1 MTLRAQIAL
10 LVVAA
15 VLPVVLLAA
24 ALTAL
29 LERQEDQTL
38 EQGVRETARALA
50 LVIARE
56 LDVSI
61 AALEAFA
68 ASDALDTPDPTL
80 FARQAQRFR
89 PSTHEW
95 TGIALVDGSG
105 LAVFSTVLVPR
116 DSPAPTAAEIELTPK
131 IQTYLERARRERR
144 PIVSDLVSDGTTRRP
159 FIGVVVPV
167 ERPGGATSTLMAIV
181 DPLSLVRGVGK
192 DQLRPGWGVRVYDAA
207 GITLAQLPVDPQ
219 VVGLGQGPLIATIQE
234 TGGSLDQEHWVRLV
248 TRTGTPAYVAYA
260 PVGGRQWGVSIGV
273 PAELVDGPTRRSV
286 LIATGGGL
294 ALLLLGVGIAVLTG
308 RRIAS
313 PIGRLARAAE
323 AMGRGEPIVLPTS
336 GLTEVRDLASAVRRA
351 DEMLRQRAEERERLE
366 TELRRRAEALE
377 QASRVKDEF
386 VATVSHE
393 LRSPLNA
400 ILGWTQILKT
410 GERQQDS
417 TAAKALDTIERNAR
431 AQAQLIDDL
440 LDVSRIVAGRLRL
453 DVRPVDVAHVIHSAL
468 DVVRPAADAKGIALD
483 VNLVAVR
490 RTVLADPDRLQQVLW
505 NLLSNAVRFT
515 RKGGRVT
522 LTVSTVDSQI
532 EIAVADTGEGISS
545 ALLSHLF
552 EPFSQGE
559 SAEAGGHKG
568 LGLGLAIVRNL
579 IELQGG
585 RVWAESPG
593 PGGGATFTLSL
604 PLLAVQPSPVTPE
617 GARVMPP
624 DTLAGVKILV
634 TEDQAES
641 RELVATVLEQAGACV
656 TTAASTPEALMAFDR
671 EPFDVLV
678 SDVMMPGEDGY
689 SLIRRIRA
697 YPPERGGRMPAV
709 ALTAQSRSEDRTRAL
724 LAGFQIHIPKPVD
737 VLELITVVA
746 TLVGRADLV
755 RNDAPP
761 SAPQSV

>member
-1 MTLRAQIAL
+1 M
-10 LVVAA
+10 AA
-15 VLPVVLLAA
+15 VLTV
-24 ALTAL
+24 L

-68 ASDALDTPDPTL
+68 ASDALDTPDPAL

-89 PSTHEW
+89 PSTPEW
-95 TGIALVDGSG
+95 AGISLVDAAGRT
-105 LAVFSTVLVPR
+105 VFSTTPIPP
-116 DSPAPTAAEIELTPK
+116 DSPAPGAAAGIELTPG

-144 PIVSDLVSDGTTRRP
+144 PIVSDLITDGTATGP
-159 FIGVVVPV
+159 FIGVIVPV
-167 ERPGGATSTLMAIV
+167 DRQGVVTSVLMAIV
-181 DPLSLVRGVGK
+181 EPLSLVRGVGK

-219 VVGLGQGPLIATIQE
+219 VVGLGQGPLIATIQK

-260 PVGGRQWGVSIGV
+260 PVGARRWGVSIGV
-273 PAELVDGPTRRSV
+273 PAELVDGPTRRSI

-294 ALLLLGVGIAVLTG
+294 ALLLVGVGVALLTG

-323 AMGRGEPIVLPTS
+323 ALGRGEPIVLPTS
-336 GLTEVRDLASAVRRA
+336 TLTEVRELARAVRRA

-386 VATVSHE
+386 LATVSHE

-400 ILGWTQILKT
+400 ILGWTQILKA
-410 GERQQDS
+410 GQGQHES
-417 TAAKALDTIERNAR
+417 AAAKALDTIERNAR

-440 LDVSRIVAGRLRL
+440 LDVSRIVSGRLRL
-453 DVRPVDVAHVIHSAL
+453 DVRPVDVAHVIHNAL
-468 DVVRPAADAKGIALD
+468 DVVRPAADARGIALD
-483 VNLVAVR
+483 VTSLAAR
-490 RTVLADPDRLQQVLW
+490 RIVLADPDRLQQVLW

-515 RKGGRVT
+515 PKGGRVT
-522 LTVSTVDSQI
+522 VTVRTADSQV
-532 EIAVADTGEGISS
+532 EIAVADTGGGIRSD
-545 ALLSHLF
+545 LLPHVF

-559 SAEAGGHKG
+559 SAQAGAHKG

-604 PLLAVQPSPVTPE
+604 PLLAVQPSPGYSSV
-617 GARVMPP
+617 AP
-624 DTLAGVKILV
+624 DRAGVVPADPLAGIRVLV

-641 RELVATVLEQAGACV
+641 RELVATVLTQAGASV
-656 TTAASTPEALMAFDR
+656 TTAASAQQAVEALDR
-671 EPFDVLV
+671 ERFDVLV

-697 YPPERGGRMPAV
+697 YPPERGGRIPAV

-724 LAGFQIHIPKPVD
+724 VAGFQIHIPKPVD

-746 TLVGRADLV
+746 TLVGRAELV
-755 RNDAPP
+755 RSDTPP
-761 SAPQSV
+761 TVPL